1 MITAGIDVGSSAA
14 KAVLLKDNQVLSWA
28 ILPTGWSPG
37 GAGKE
42 VLNKALA
49 KAEISADQVDKI
61 VGTGYGRVALDF
73 IDRAVTEIT
82 CHAMGANYYFPE
94 NTLVIDIGGQD
105 SKVIQVNKTGKVLNF
120 IMNDKCAAGTG
131 RFLQVTVNSLGL
143 ELDMLD
149 QLPAAEPV
157 NLSSMCTVFAESE
170 VISLLAGGTAKEKI
184 VAGLFQA
191 IAKRVSAMAGSMQPA
206 EKITFTGGVAQNRLL
221 QKMLA
226 RELKAEIN
234 VPPYPQ
240 LAGALGAA
248 VIAQS

>member
-1 MITAGIDVGSSAA
+1 MITAGIDVGSTAA

-37 GAGKE
+37 RAGKE
-42 VLNKALA
+42 VLNKALT
-49 KAEISADQVDKI
+49 KAEITADDVDKI
-61 VGTGYGRVALDF
+61 IGTGYGRVALNF

-94 NTLVIDIGGQD
+94 NNLVIDIGGQD
-105 SKVIQVNKTGKVLNF
+105 SKVIQVNKAGKVLNF

-143 ELDMLD
+143 ELDRLD

-170 VISLLAGGTAKEKI
+170 VISLLAGGTPKEKI

-191 IAKRVSAMAGSMQPA
+191 IAKRVSAMAGSMQ
-206 EKITFTGGVAQNRLL
+206 ISGNVTFTGGVAQNRLL

-240 LAGALGAA
+240 LTGALGAA